1 MTPGRA
7 SATIVP
13 PPEVPTLTLQERL
26 QDELKQ
32 AMRDR
37 DEMRKSVIRFA
48 RAAIRDREIEKRV
61 DLDDEGVLDV
71 LSRQAQ
77 QRRDSIEAF
86 QSAGRTD
93 LVEKETAE
101 LAIIQE
107 YLPKQMSAE
116 EITELAKAAI
126 SETGASGPSDM
137 GKVMGRLM
145 PQCKGRAPGKQVSSI
160 VQELLRS

>member
-1 MTPGRA
+1 M
-7 SATIVP
+7 
-13 PPEVPTLTLQERL
+13 TLQERL
-26 QDELKQ
+26 QDDLKQ

-37 DEMRKSVIRFA
+37 DETRKSVIRFA
-48 RAAIRDREIEKRV
+48 RAAIRDREIEKRA

-86 QSAGRTD
+86 EGAGRAD
-93 LVEKETAE
+93 LVDKEAAE

-107 YLPKQMSAE
+107 YLPQQMTAE
-116 EITELAKAAI
+116 EITDLAKAAI
-126 SETGASGPSDM
+126 SETGASGPGDM

-145 PQCKGRAPGKQVSSI
+145 PQCKGRAQGKQVSSI